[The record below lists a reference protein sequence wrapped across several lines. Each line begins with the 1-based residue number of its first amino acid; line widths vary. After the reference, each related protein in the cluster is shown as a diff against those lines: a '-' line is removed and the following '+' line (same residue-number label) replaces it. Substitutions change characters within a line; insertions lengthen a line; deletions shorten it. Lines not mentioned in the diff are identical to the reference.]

1 MKMSRTKCTNIIT
14 NVLSPVETE
23 RVVNNI
29 QNTKFTIFID
39 ETSDICNDKWMT
51 FLVRYIEPKTL
62 DNRTQLVK
70 LIDIDARDCSTKKLY
85 EAFRNE
91 MWTLQILFTNI
102 VVLSCDNASVMTG
115 KHLSF
120 KKKLEQVCL
129 SLLTFSCPCHS
140 SALVANAACNKI
152 PDFCEEF
159 IKKIARYINSSP
171 KRSAVFTEFYECF
184 QEKSLKILKLCDT
197 RWFSRYFCVERLL
210 EYWDTIRYFLYEIV
224 VSEKAGPAKDLL
236 FIMDNVETKAY
247 FLFLQYILD
256 LFNKFNAHFQS
267 LQTRIHELQPKSLT
281 LLLLRPNPWKFG
293 EGEWRGY
300 GRTVRLNFTGICA
313 EANTCESYA
322 PFQFRN
328 MSQRPKE
335 RYDTC
340 SWTVRTS
347 YFWVKELN
355 PFDPGLDL
363 VRSQVEGKECEW

>member
-1 MKMSRTKCTNIIT
+1 TNIIFT
-14 NVLSPVETE
+14 NVLSSVETE
-23 RVVNNI
+23 RVVDNI

-70 LIDIDARDCSTKKLY
+70 LIDIDARDCSAEKLY

-91 MWTLQILFTNI
+91 MWTLQIPFTNI
-102 VVLSCDNASVMTG
+102 VALSCDNASVMTG

-120 KKKLEQVCL
+120 KKKLEQVCPR
-129 SLLTFSCPCHS
+129 LLTFSCPCHS
-140 SALVANAACNKI
+140 SALIANAACNKI

-171 KRSAVFTEFYECF
+171 KRSAVFTEFCECF

-197 RWFSRYFCVERLL
+197 RWLSRYFCVERLL

-224 VSEKAGPAKDLL
+224 ISEKAGPAKDLL

-256 LFNKFNAHFQS
+256 LFNKFNGHFQS
-267 LQTRIHELQPKSLT
+267 LETRIHELQPKSLT
-281 LLLLRPNPWKFG
+281 LLYKICQNFLKNEHIQCFSVHILFSLKENQRNLNEINLGLKSALKARG
-293 EGEWRGY
+293 E
-300 GRTVRLNFTGICA
+300 
-313 EANTCESYA
+313 
-322 PFQFRN
+322 
-328 MSQRPKE
+328 
-335 RYDTC
+335 
-340 SWTVRTS
+340 TS
-347 YFWVKELN
+347 L
-355 PFDPGLDL
+355 
-363 VRSQVEGKECEW
+363 SMTI

>member
-1 MKMSRTKCTNIIT
+1 MKMSRKKCTNIIT
-14 NVLSPVETE
+14 NVLSPIETE

-70 LIDIDARDCSTKKLY
+70 LIDIDARDCSAEKLY

-91 MWTLQILFTNI
+91 MWTLQIPFTNI
-102 VVLSCDNASVMTG
+102 VALSCDNASVMTG

-120 KKKLEQVCL
+120 KKKLEQVCPR
-129 SLLTFSCPCHS
+129 LLTFSCPCHS

-152 PDFCEEF
+152 PDCCDEF
-159 IKKIARYINSSP
+159 IKKIARYINSNP
-171 KRSAVFTEFYECF
+171 KRSVVFTEFCECF

-197 RWFSRYFCVERLL
+197 RWLSRYFCVERLL

-236 FIMDNVETKAY
+236 SIMDNIETKAY

-267 LQTRIHELQPKSLT
+267 LETRIHELQPKSLT
-281 LLLLRPNPWKFG
+281 LLYKICQ
-293 EGEWRGY
+293 
-300 GRTVRLNFTGICA
+300 NF
-313 EANTCESYA
+313 
-322 PFQFRN
+322 
-328 MSQRPKE
+328 
-335 RYDTC
+335 
-340 SWTVRTS
+340 
-347 YFWVKELN
+347 
-355 PFDPGLDL
+355 
-363 VRSQVEGKECEW
+363 